1 MIGGILSVAFAL
13 SFSYF
18 MNSSGMQQEDP
29 SALVNLLI
37 EGNNSLI
44 SMFAYLFPAVPFA
57 SHALISQ
64 DILQLGLYLLIL
76 IAALAVFLIMGKYF
90 YFKGAIG
97 FDETKSTRKVLNDVE
112 MKKAL
117 TQKSKVFTYTQ
128 KELRLLLRT
137 PVYF

>member
-1 MIGGILSVAFAL
+1 M
-13 SFSYF
+13 
-18 MNSSGMQQEDP
+18 
-29 SALVNLLI
+29 NLLI

-128 KELRLLLRT
+128 KELRLRC
-137 PVYF
+137 V